1 MGERCD
7 ALRATIRED
16 AMRLPRTTDVATI
29 TVRLSWAVLAVCL
42 VSWPITSLTVFRGEP
57 QGVLG
62 LSWVA
67 LILSAANTILTA
79 IVNRK
84 ADVTSDDSGDT
95 EVTDG

>member
-1 MGERCD
+1 VH
-7 ALRATIRED
+7 LPRATRRS
-16 AMRLPRTTDVATI
+16 AADV
-29 TVRLSWAVLAVCL
+29 TVRLSWAVLAVC
-42 VSWPITSLTVFRGEP
+42 VIAWPVTSLTVFRGEP

-84 ADVTSDDSGDT
+84 TDGTSDDDVGPD
-95 EVTDG
+95 VTVGPER

>member
-7 ALRATIRED
+7 ALRATPRED
-16 AMRLPRTTDVATI
+16 ATRLPRATDAATI
-29 TVRLSWAVLAVCL
+29 TVWLSWAVLAVC
-42 VSWPITSLTVFRGEP
+42 VIAWPVTSLTVFRGEP

-84 ADVTSDDSGDT
+84 ADGTTDDDR
-95 EVTDG
+95 